1 MAIGKIYDSEELG
14 RLENTL
20 KEQQAEMDKIDTEKS
35 FQTNDIIRYSVI
47 LGGIALSLF
56 YLKYLVSKK
65 K

>member
-20 KEQQAEMDKIDTEKS
+20 KEQQAEMDKIDAEKS